1 MSKLRIYYQVL
12 GAKTFNKEV
21 TSPEEAKAVIDGIAD
36 FVNQMIEE
44 GIFPDHCSSAGLE
57 EWDEEEQDWVTW
69 YDEDGYD
76 FDEHLRRY
84 DEEEEEE

>member
-1 MSKLRIYYQVL
+1 
-12 GAKTFNKEV
+12 
-21 TSPEEAKAVIDGIAD
+21 
-36 FVNQMIEE
+36 MIEE
-44 GIFPDHCSSAGLE
+44 GIFPDHCSAAGLE